1 MSEAIKIDNKLFQER
16 ISHFVNAWKADK
28 RSGDALF
35 GGASSIIIMMGKM
48 EEAQGFQK
56 NNAMHV
62 SLVSSSPSPLSPL
75 APSGLAKL
83 IVAFLQFWLLGYE
96 FPTTLML
103 FTPETLYILT
113 TQKKGALFQRD
124 IAKMSDGARPD
135 HRQ

>member
-62 SLVSSSPSPLSPL
+62 SLLPRPLPLPPPLPLPIPSAGIQERFYVLLYHLPPLPL
-75 APSGLAKL
+75 P
-83 IVAFLQFWLLGYE
+83 FLSFQFFMANRTCSHG
-96 FPTTLML
+96 
-103 FTPETLYILT
+103 PETRVRAGFVL
-113 TQKKGALFQRD
+113 
-124 IAKMSDGARPD
+124 S
-135 HRQ
+135 

>member
-62 SLVSSSPSPLSPL
+62 RLVPSSPSPLLPSPL
-75 APSGLAKL
+75 LPLWTCQANCCISAVLAARL
-83 IVAFLQFWLLGYE
+83 RVPHHPDA
-96 FPTTLML
+96 
-103 FTPETLYILT
+103 LY
-113 TQKKGALFQRD
+113 
-124 IAKMSDGARPD
+124 P
-135 HRQ
+135 

>member
-16 ISHFVNAWKADK
+16 ISHFINAWKADK

-62 SLVSSSPSPLSPL
+62 CLLPHVLPQ
-75 APSGLAKL
+75 APPPNVIAKL
-83 IVAFLQFWLLGYE
+83 IFAFLQFWLLGYE

-113 TQKKGALFQRD
+113 TQKKGALSQRD
-124 IAKMSDGARPD
+124 LTRTSDRVRPD

>member
-35 GGASSIIIMMGKM
+35 GGASSILIMMGKM

-62 SLVSSSPSPLSPL
+62 CLALVACSPL
-75 APSGLAKL
+75 APRSGPAKL
-83 IVAFLQFWLLGYE
+83 IVALLQFWLLGYE

-113 TQKKGALFQRD
+113 TQKKGALPQRD
-124 IAKMSDGARPD
+124 IARTSDRAKPD
-135 HRQ
+135 PRQ

>member
-35 GGASSIIIMMGKM
+35 GGASSIIVMMGKM

-62 SLVSSSPSPLSPL
+62 SLAPFPPTPNSIPSTF
-75 APSGLAKL
+75 AKL
-83 IVAFLQFWLLGYE
+83 TLPFLQFWLLGYE

-113 TQKKGALFQRD
+113 TQKKGALSPRD
-124 IAKMSDGARPD
+124 ITHTSKRSRSD

>member
-62 SLVSSSPSPLSPL
+62 SLVPFPSCNLRPAHIRQANLPVSAVL
-75 APSGLAKL
+75 AARLRVPHHPD
-83 IVAFLQFWLLGYE
+83 AFH
-96 FPTTLML
+96 P
-103 FTPETLYILT
+103 
-113 TQKKGALFQRD
+113 RD
-124 IAKMSDGARPD
+124 AVHPD
-135 HRQ
+135 HTEERCASPTSHCAYE

>member
-62 SLVSSSPSPLSPL
+62 SLLPRPLPTSPSPNLRL
-75 APSGLAKL
+75 RVELPS
-83 IVAFLQFWLLGYE
+83 
-96 FPTTLML
+96 
-103 FTPETLYILT
+103 
-113 TQKKGALFQRD
+113 
-124 IAKMSDGARPD
+124 
-135 HRQ
+135 